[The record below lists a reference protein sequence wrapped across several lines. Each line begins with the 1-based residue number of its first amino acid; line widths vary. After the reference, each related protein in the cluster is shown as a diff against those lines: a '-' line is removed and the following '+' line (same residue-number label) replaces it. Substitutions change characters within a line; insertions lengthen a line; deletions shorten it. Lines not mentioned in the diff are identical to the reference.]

1 MIRRWW
7 RRLLG
12 RREPVRTCGNIHV
25 ELNADVSAFIEGT
38 LRARDAVQ
46 ARWLLEMPL
55 LWDGDQA

>member
-7 RRLLG
+7 HRLLG
-12 RREPVRTCGNIHV
+12 RPGAVPPAPTHV
-25 ELNADVSAFIEGT
+25 ELNADVAAFIEGM

-55 LWDGDQA
+55 LWEGDQA